1 MPRGEPSKSLH
12 KQDESENRRLDQS
25 QGRHK
30 NSDLD
35 KELRYLNDPLK
46 LAQHVVR
53 LLDQDKALEA
63 VEIVRAASRK
73 MMCTVSW
80 NHIIDD
86 AMNRGK
92 VTAAVKTYN
101 EVN

>member
-1 MPRGEPSKSLH
+1 MPRGEPSKFLYE
-12 KQDESENRRLDQS
+12 KDEPKNRRLDQK
-25 QGRHK
+25 QGRHRS
-30 NSDLD
+30 SDLD

-53 LLDQDKALEA
+53 LLDRDKALEA
-63 VEIVRAASRK
+63 VEIVRAASRS